1 MFELL
6 ILAEVPER
14 ALAKHDRP
22 LARTARALKNVT
34 AMPIRRGHGFASQPA
49 AERHRVRIAPKKLR
63 YACDYLSG
71 LYPAGPARVY
81 LKHLS
86 VLQNDMGIFND
97 ASVAD
102 RVAGQLCA
110 GVPEAADG
118 ARLVKDWSRF
128 AKARPFWSE

>member
-34 AMPIRRGHGFASQPA
+34 AMPSGAGTVLPA

-81 LKHLS
+81 LKRLS